1 MTDRMLG
8 EYAVR
13 QLLGRGGMGEVWE
26 GYDPDLDRR
35 VAIKVILPH
44 LSNDPTFSERLRRE
58 AKLVAAL
65 RQPNIV
71 QLYDFDVVDG
81 QAIMVMEYLAGGSL
95 RDRLARLQNAG
106 QLIALTTAA
115 DLLEAVAAG
124 LDYAHARGAVHRDL
138 KPGNILFS
146 EEDIPIIGDFGVA
159 KVVNDLSTLTT
170 PTLVGPGSI
179 LGTPAYMS
187 PEQAGGGE
195 IDHRSDLYSLGVVLY
210 EIVTGRLP
218 FTGESPREILIQ
230 HLQHAPPSPRVFNPN
245 ISEAVEE
252 VLLRALAKE
261 PAARYVSA
269 AEMVQA
275 LRRAGHL
282 ERLAKEQRFATS
294 ELENEGDA
302 AGLANSVTVS
312 VQSSAAI
319 PTPAQDPPTV
329 VAQPER
335 PTPLDPQK
343 DRSDEVGSASPRH
356 PS

>member
-1 MTDRMLG
+1 MADRMLG

-71 QLYDFDVVDG
+71 QLYDFDIVDG

-106 QLIALTTAA
+106 QLMALTTAA

-146 EEDIPIIGDFGVA
+146 EEDKPIIGDFGVA
-159 KVVNDLSTLTT
+159 KVVNASSNLTT
-170 PTLVGPGSI
+170 PTLAGPGSI

-187 PEQAGGGE
+187 PEQAGAGE
-195 IDHRSDLYSLGVVLY
+195 IDHRSDLYALGVVLY

-230 HLQHAPPSPRVFNPN
+230 HLQHAPPAPRAFNPN
-245 ISEAVEE
+245 IPEAVEE

-275 LRRAGHL
+275 LRSAGRL
-282 ERLAKEQRFATS
+282 EKLAAEQSSSTAA
-294 ELENEGDA
+294 LENKGDA
-302 AGLANSVTVS
+302 AGLANPVIVS
-312 VQSSAAI
+312 VLPSAAI
-319 PTPAQDPPTV
+319 PAPAQDPPTV
-329 VAQPER
+329 VAQPEQ
-335 PTPLDPQK
+335 PAPLDPQK
-343 DRSDEVGSASPRH
+343 DRADEVGAASPRDF
-356 PS
+356 S

>member
-1 MTDRMLG
+1 MADRMLG

-71 QLYDFDVVDG
+71 QLYDFDIVDG

-106 QLIALTTAA
+106 QLMALTTAA

-146 EEDIPIIGDFGVA
+146 EEGEPVIGDFGVA
-159 KVVNDLSTLTT
+159 KVVNASSPLST
-170 PTLVGPGSI
+170 PTLAEPGSI

-195 IDHRSDLYSLGVVLY
+195 IDHRSDLYSLGIVLY

-218 FTGESPREILIQ
+218 FTGESPREILLQ
-230 HLQHAPPSPRVFNPN
+230 HLQHAPPAPRAFNPN
-245 ISEAVEE
+245 LPEAVEE

-261 PAARYVSA
+261 PAERYGSA

-275 LRRAGHL
+275 LRSAGHL
-282 ERLAKEQRFATS
+282 ERLAAEQSSPTA
-294 ELENEGDA
+294 ELENEGGA
-302 AGLANSVTVS
+302 ASLANTVIVS
-312 VQSSAAI
+312 VLPSAAI
-319 PTPAQDPPTV
+319 PAPAQDPPTV
-329 VAQPER
+329 VAQP
-335 PTPLDPQK
+335 TPLDPPTV
-343 DRSDEVGSASPRH
+343 RADEVGATSPRD

>member
-1 MTDRMLG
+1 MMAERMLG

-71 QLYDFDVVDG
+71 QLYDFDIVDG

-95 RDRLARLQNAG
+95 RDRLARLHNVG
-106 QLIALTTAA
+106 QLMGLATA

-124 LDYAHARGAVHRDL
+124 LDYAHERGAVHRDL

-146 EEDIPIIGDFGVA
+146 EEGQPVIGDFGVA
-159 KVVNDLSTLTT
+159 KVVNASSHLMT
-170 PTLVGPGSI
+170 PTLAEPGSI

-187 PEQAGGGE
+187 PEQASGGE
-195 IDHRSDLYSLGVVLY
+195 IDYRSDLYSLGVVLY
-210 EIVTGRLP
+210 EMVTGRLP

-230 HLQHAPPSPRVFNPN
+230 HLQHAPPAPRAFNPN
-245 ISEAVEE
+245 LSEGIEE

-261 PAARYVSA
+261 PAARYTCA
-269 AEMVQA
+269 AEMVEA
-275 LRRAGHL
+275 LRSAGHL
-282 ERLAKEQRFATS
+282 ERFVAAPSSSTMKM
-294 ELENEGDA
+294 ENEGNA
-302 AGLANSVTVS
+302 AGLADPVTVS
-312 VQSSAAI
+312 VLPSAAK
-319 PTPAQDPPTV
+319 PAPAQDPPTV
-329 VAQPER
+329 VRQPE
-335 PTPLDPQK
+335 PPASLAPPK
-343 DRSDEVGSASPRH
+343 DQSSEVGAASLGD